1 MGALVELE
9 TRHPALE
16 MMTRDESCCLEL
28 RQDAVNGSEP
38 DVLVRIEEG
47 PVDVLGRKMTCGGA
61 ALENLENFQ
70 PRQRH
75 LQAGFTKV
83 LAFHG
88 GLSSEQHAVRGCGMS
103 RSGIISR

>member
-9 TRHPALE
+9 DRHPVLE
-16 MMTRDESCCLEL
+16 MMARDQTRRLEL
-28 RQDAVNGSEP
+28 RQNAVNGGEP

-47 PVDVLGRKMTCGGA
+47 AVDVFGRKMACGGA

-75 LQAGFTKV
+75 LQTGFTKV

-88 GLSSEQHAVRGCGMS
+88 GLSSEQHAGRGCGMS
-103 RSGIISR
+103 RSGII